1 MLKKRLR
8 LDVRVP
14 LRKQCAWLAL
24 LCVFASMTSGC
35 FDGAASVP
43 DLERLFA
50 GARSSS
56 GKRPIIFVPGLLG
69 SKLVNERTGEVVW
82 PAFFRSDDDE
92 LDLPVG
98 PDFLSRRDSLIATGA
113 IDRARIFKLWPKV
126 NVFHELFNAL
136 RQYGGYQ
143 EGDWDQPPANGDR
156 DTFYAFTYDWRRDQV
171 ESAQLLVRRI
181 QQLKLKLNR
190 PDLRF
195 NIITVSGGGTIARYA
210 AMYGDADL
218 PSGDAPP
225 EPNWAGAAH
234 INKIFMFGPPNEGTA
249 DMLSVLIKGYSFSTG
264 LHRRVKITS
273 KLSREDALTSPSIFE
288 LLPHAGTVT
297 FYDQDMKPLPIDIYD
312 PAVWH
317 KYGWSIACDADYRK
331 RFVQQWSKQLAPTD
345 AANESMEQ
353 RALAELDG
361 YLAAVLR
368 RTRKYHE
375 ALNAR
380 SNVKPP
386 VDYYVFAGD
395 CEETLQA
402 LVILRDEKRGR
413 YETLTHPREVRGSGG
428 RRFARE
434 EVKQLM
440 FGPGDGRVTRRSL
453 LAETFAT
460 ARPADSPYKT
470 TLPIAHSFLICLV
483 HGYIQD
489 STNVH
494 DDVLTFLV
502 NDAVQ

>member
-1 MLKKRLR
+1 MRKKRLR
-8 LDVRVP
+8 LHVIVP

-24 LCVFASMTSGC
+24 LCVFASMMSGC

-50 GARSSS
+50 SARSSK

-69 SKLVNERTGEVVW
+69 SRLVNERTGEVVW

-98 PDFLSRRDSLIATGA
+98 PAFLTSRDSLIATGA
-113 IDRARIFKLWPKV
+113 IDKARIFKLWPKV

-143 EGDWDQPPANGDR
+143 EGDWDQPPTNGDR

-171 ESAQLLVRRI
+171 ESAQLLIHRI
-181 QQLKLKLNR
+181 RQLKLKLNR

-218 PSGDAPP
+218 PAGDVPP
-225 EPNWAGAAH
+225 EPTWAGAAH

-264 LHRRVKITS
+264 LHRRIKITS
-273 KLSREDALTSPSIFE
+273 KLSREDALTSPAIFE

-297 FYDQDMKPLPIDIYD
+297 FYDQDMKPLAIDIYD

-317 KYGWSIACDADYRK
+317 KYGWTIACEADYRK
-331 RFVQQWSKQLAPTD
+331 RFVQRSTRQTALTD
-345 AANESMEQ
+345 ASAEILTQ
-353 RALAELDG
+353 RALAQLDG
-361 YLAAVLR
+361 YLAAVLQ

-375 ALNAR
+375 ALNAF
-380 SNVKPP
+380 SKVKPP
-386 VDYYVFAGD
+386 VGYYVFAGD
-395 CEETLQA
+395 CEETLQNF
-402 LVILRDEKRGR
+402 VIVHDKKRER
-413 YETLTHPREVRGSGG
+413 YETLTRPQEIKGTNG
-428 RRFARE
+428 RRFTRE
-434 EVKQLM
+434 EVKRLM

-453 LAETFAT
+453 LAETFAE

-489 STNVH
+489 SSNVH

-502 NDAVQ
+502 NDAVR